1 LPEAVRAFCRRV
13 LLPESNQPGEA
24 PSLISYFEFLS
35 CLFDACCFFVLFFS
49 ATSLQLGFI
58 TTRNKRAEQLT
69 ELGGTPKKHTAALQ
83 KAVEI
88 QCLGEPSLYNSLHTA
103 LQTLRHVPSHSSRE
117 VLVVLGSLTTC
128 DPVNLHCLIKSL
140 VEFKVRVSVIGLS
153 AEVHICTLLAQ
164 ETRGTYHVILDEPHF
179 KELLMYHVTPP
190 PVTNMESALIRMG
203 FPQFS
208 GGTIGDGADKPSFN
222 MAQLESQGD
231 VSLTLGG
238 YFCPQCW
245 AKYGQLPVECKIC
258 GLTLASAPHLARSYH
273 HLFPLEAFEETLL
286 QNISGDRVCEACQMQ
301 LTEQQVYICPECK
314 AIFCLDCN
322 LFIHESLHCCPG
334 CIHSKS

>member
-1 LPEAVRAFCRRV
+1 MRHMFVVIDASRNMTNQDLKPSRLVSSLK
-13 LLPESNQPGEA
+13 LLELFVEEFFFQNP
-24 PSLISYFEFLS
+24 IS
-35 CLFDACCFFVLFFS
+35 
-49 ATSLQLGFI
+49 QLGFI